1 MVVLAIP
8 EGPSGIAVIVC
19 PAREPAAAG
28 AGGSAGPWGA
38 GGAWLLTE
46 NLYGGIHRGTV
57 PTGRRETRRRVRT
70 AGGKYAGKREE
81 SKKQK
86 YFHSHRTLRPLKLV
100 GVKRSF
106 AVKGTVI
113 CQAEI

>member
-57 PTGRRETRRRVRT
+57 PTGRRETRRRVHT

-81 SKKQK
+81 
-86 YFHSHRTLRPLKLV
+86 RARN
-100 GVKRSF
+100 RSIF
-106 AVKGTVI
+106 TAT
-113 CQAEI
+113 EH